1 MTGLGARDGPNLG
14 AGLSLPAAPCAPT
27 VLAGAGCSLPRPGY
41 TKSSGWR
48 RSTRVFPFQV
58 GSVSPRTY
66 SNPPQGRRRL
76 QLLSSLSAS
85 HRFRK
90 ETRNISGL
98 YRGDGETEAQT
109 STGAVHSHGHK
120 GAKHPGPSP
129 TPLWGSSV
137 GRLGQCGMAAD
148 TQQLPLL
155 QDTHPV
161 PPQRLLPAEPAKK
174 PQGEG
179 RRWQRGTPG
188 SGHSTGGTV
197 VLQK

>member
-1 MTGLGARDGPNLG
+1 MLQRCWLG
-14 AGLSLPAAPCAPT
+14 PAAPLQGL
-27 VLAGAGCSLPRPGY
+27 V
-41 TKSSGWR
+41 
-48 RSTRVFPFQV
+48 TRTAVVGDPQV

-76 QLLSSLSAS
+76 QLLSSPSTS

-161 PPQRLLPAEPAKK
+161 PPQRLLPAEAAKK

-188 SGHSTGGTV
+188 SGHSTRGTV